1 MLQCAR
7 HKLEAKPGLPIRM
20 NEMEV
25 AELATGAHMR
35 RIAQLSRKLLRGATT
50 TALAIEQHEE
60 KL

>member
-1 MLQCAR
+1 MRLKQA
-7 HKLEAKPGLPIRM
+7 LTEPGLHVRM

-35 RIAQLSRKLLRGATT
+35 RIAQLSRRVLRGATT
-50 TALAIEQHEE
+50 TALAIEQHRE

>member
-1 MLQCAR
+1 
-7 HKLEAKPGLPIRM
+7 M